1 MMFAEP
7 EVTFSNPKRLTP
19 VFKLKQEE
27 LITFVKNFISIS
39 KKKKVLKGALKYYYQ
54 D

>member
-7 EVTFSNPKRLTP
+7 EVTSSDPKRLTP

-27 LITFVKNFISIS
+27 LITFAKNFISIS
-39 KKKKVLKGALKYYYQ
+39 KNIYEVLKGALKYYL
-54 D
+54 